1 MKPLVR
7 QPDVALLY
15 SGGLDSSILLLKL
28 LGEGRC
34 VQPLYVQ
41 SGLIWEAGEL
51 RACRRFL
58 QAVACPTLAEL
69 VTLELPLA
77 DLYANH
83 WSVTGH
89 DVPGVDSP
97 DEAVYMPGRNSLLA
111 VKACVWCQLHGVE
124 QLAIG
129 CLATSPF
136 PDASPEFFRQFQAVM
151 DAGLGARLEIVRP
164 LADKRRVMLDGRSAP
179 LELTLSCLMPRGT
192 LHCGQ
197 CNKCAERQA
206 AFAAAGL
213 VDRTRYDSAVSLRAA
228 E

>member
-1 MKPLVR
+1 MAHAL
-7 QPDVALLY
+7 QLDVALLY

-28 LGEGRC
+28 LADGRR

-58 QAVACPTLAEL
+58 EAVATPNLAEL

-77 DLYANH
+77 DLYGDH
-83 WSVTGH
+83 WSVTGLG
-89 DVPGVDSP
+89 VPGGDSP
-97 DEAVYMPGRNSLLA
+97 DEAVYLPGRNPLLA

-129 CLATSPF
+129 CLGTSPF
-136 PDASPEFFRQFQAVM
+136 ADASPEFFRRFQGVM
-151 DAGLGARLEIVRP
+151 DAALGARLQIVRP
-164 LADKRRVMLDGRSAP
+164 LAEKRRVMLDGHGAP
-179 LELTLSCLMPRGT
+179 LELTLSCLRPRGT

-213 VDRTRYDSAVSLRAA
+213 VDRTRYASAVPLPAA